1 MRRWHSLLYERFSGQ
16 PLPLLHAGGET
27 WTAASLWAGSRRWVA
42 HFRALGLAPGDRLL
56 LALPAGPG
64 FVQVLLA
71 ALWESLTIVP
81 VPMGERVERLQE
93 RLDAR
98 VVVSLTAGAATIV
111 PSADHGPPESVGV
124 LRAASGPPTPSVR
137 FLLRTSGTTGAGR
150 WIALGDE
157 SVLAV
162 LKSHQPLFGL
172 EGAIVLSVLPWQH
185 VFGLVLDLLASL
197 LAGAEIVRDGAG
209 GRDPVALLALSA
221 THPVTHLN
229 AVPLVLERLRQT
241 PGGTEFLEGLR
252 GGLVGGAPVRGSLVQ
267 VLARTR
273 LRVGYGQTEASPGVC
288 VGDAGAWHEATIG
301 RPVGCEVRVDAEGE
315 LHFRGPN
322 ASLGTWEAGGLLLAE
337 PDRWV
342 ASGDLVAQEAEGT
355 LTYLGRR
362 SADFKLGNGRMVAA
376 VRFEAELRRTLPALQ
391 EVALGSINGAELD
404 VWLSVAEGTAAAAVN
419 AAIDAGIAVCLGAP
433 ASWSR
438 RVHHVPLGDWPRSS
452 KGEVDRAALERRT
465 RDAESSAAH

>member
-1 MRRWHSLLYERFSGQ
+1 MRRWHSLLHKRFSGQ
-16 PLPLLHAGGET
+16 PLPLLHAGDET
-27 WTAASLWAGSRRWVA
+27 WTAASLWTGSRRWVA
-42 HFRALGLAPGDRLL
+42 HFRALGLVPGDRLL

-81 VPMGERVERLQE
+81 VPAGERVEVLRD

-98 VVVSLTAGAATIV
+98 VVVSLTVGEATLV
-111 PSADHGPPESVGV
+111 PQAEHGPPEGTIA
-124 LRAASGPPTPSVR
+124 LRGASGPPTPSAR
-137 FLLRTSGTTGAGR
+137 FVLRTSGTTGGGR
-150 WIALGDE
+150 WIALSDE
-157 SVLAV
+157 AVLAV
-162 LKSHQPLFGL
+162 LASHQPVLAL

-209 GRDPVALLALSA
+209 GRDPQALLALAA

-229 AVPLVLERLRQT
+229 AVPLMLDRVRQT
-241 PGGTEFLEGLR
+241 PGGMEFLRALQ

-267 VLARTR
+267 ALARTR

-301 RPVGCEVRVDAEGE
+301 RPVGCEVRVDAGGE

-322 ASLGTWEAGGLLLAE
+322 VSLGTWEAEGLRIAE
-337 PDRWV
+337 PGRWV
-342 ASGDLVAQEAEGT
+342 ASGDLVAQEADGT
-355 LTYLGRR
+355 LTFLGRR

-376 VRFEAELRRTLPALQ
+376 ARLEAELRRTLPALLD
-391 EVALGSINGAELD
+391 VALGSSDGAVLD
-404 VWLSVAEGTAAAAVN
+404 VWLSVAEGTSAAEVN
-419 AAIDAGIAVCLGAP
+419 AALDAGTAACLGTP
-433 ASWSR
+433 ASWPR
-438 RVHHVPLGDWPRSS
+438 RVHHVPAEAWPRTP
-452 KGEVDRAALERRT
+452 KGEVDRVALERRM
-465 RDAESSAAH
+465 REAAP